1 MDRHLS
7 SPDVIAS
14 LQQGRF
20 LVVGRAG
27 MDLYPEPA
35 GTRITEALS
44 FVADLVVRR
53 GISLSRLPAMGKR
66 RVLYRFSVMTRLAV
80 LLPQNC
86 RIMVWQQ
93 IIFISLMSR

>member
-44 FVADLVVRR
+44 FVADL
-53 GISLSRLPAMGKR
+53 GWFGGE
-66 RVLYRFSVMTRLAV
+66 YR
-80 LLPQNC
+80 C
-86 RIMVWQQ
+86 RDCPPWESGVSCIGSQ
-93 IIFISLMSR
+93 